1 MKKSIRKGIFLG
13 AFLGLSVTA
22 YALVRMF
29 YMQDVR
35 SDFTKKQIFEFELN
49 AEMASQELGPGD
61 SFAVSPVIDNTA
73 TEEMYVFIEVDM
85 PESNGEPLYTFDAN
99 EE

>member
-1 MKKSIRKGIFLG
+1 MYVSYSRLGCYEKKNANGG
-13 AFLGLSVTA
+13 
-22 YALVRMF
+22 
-29 YMQDVR
+29 MQDVR

-73 TEEMYVFIEVDM
+73 TERSM
-85 PESNGEPLYTFDAN
+85 
-99 EE
+99 